1 MSTVL
6 SPDAVAAAVEAL
18 VYVVTTAVAF
28 WSAVSVR
35 P

>member
-1 MSTVL
+1 MPTVL

-28 WSAVSVR
+28 WSAVFVR